1 MAAVVNRV
9 RRTFYMDSVALMRI
23 STKISS
29 RARVDAAALLIGS
42 VANKNLLRNA
52 GLMSADCDG
61 AGANDLI
68 IAVRAEDDGAAAE
81 AIKEAEVLLDAA
93 GADISKT
100 IGWGPKT
107 LEAAL
112 QEFPSANLALISVP
126 GEFAAAEARRAI
138 ENGLNVLLFSDN
150 VSVAEEI
157 ELKREARRRG
167 LLMMGPDCGTA
178 IIGGAPL
185 AFANVVPPGSIGIVA
200 ASGTGL
206 QEVST
211 LLARNGEGISHGIGV
226 GGRDLN
232 EAIGGITMFAA
243 IDALDRDPGTRHVV
257 LISKP
262 PAPAVAKLILDRV
275 GESPKTFTICFLGVG
290 ELRVPPNAG
299 LVSDLRS
306 AAEQALSGKR
316 IEWADCPDPS
326 RLAARI
332 GAGRGKLLGLFSGG
346 TLCAEAQ
353 IFLRRVG
360 LPVRSN
366 APIPGVDRVNGDLD
380 DSAHVL
386 LDVGDDAFTVG
397 RPHPIIDPTLRN
409 QKVAQALNDAN
420 TGVILLDVV
429 IGYGA
434 SPNPAEE
441 LIMHLPPVNAR
452 KALLITSI
460 CGTEADPQCYSRQRQ
475 QLDDAGIVVA
485 PSNAHAAELATS
497 VVANIAAART

>member
-1 MAAVVNRV
+1 
-9 RRTFYMDSVALMRI
+9 MDSVALMRI
-23 STKISS
+23 STNISS
-29 RARVDAAALLIGS
+29 RTKVDAAALLIGS
-42 VANKNLLRNA
+42 VANKNLIRTA
-52 GLMSADCDG
+52 GLLSADSDG
-61 AGANDLI
+61 AGPNDLI

-81 AIKEAEVLLDAA
+81 AIKEAEALLDAA

-100 IGWGPKT
+100 SGWGPKT

-112 QEFPSANLALISVP
+112 QELPGANLALISVP

-178 IIGGAPL
+178 IIGGVPL

-226 GGRDLN
+226 GGRDLTA
-232 EAIGGITMFAA
+232 AIGGITTFAA

-262 PAPAVAKLILDRV
+262 PEPVVAKLILDRV
-275 GESPKTFTICFLGVG
+275 GKSSKSFTICFLGVG
-290 ELRVPPNAG
+290 ELSVPPNAC

-316 IEWADCPDPS
+316 VEWVARPDPS

-332 GAGRGKLLGLFSGG
+332 EAGRGKLLGLFSGG

-353 IFLRRVG
+353 IFLRRAG

-366 APIPGVDRVNGDLD
+366 VPIPGVDKLNGDLD
-380 DSAHVL
+380 DVHVL
-386 LDVGDDAFTVG
+386 LDLGDDAFTVG
-397 RPHPIIDPTLRN
+397 RPHPMIDPTPRN
-409 QKVAQALNDAN
+409 QKVAQALNDAS
-420 TGVILLDVV
+420 TGVILFDVV

-434 SPNPAEE
+434 SSNPAEE
-441 LIMHLPPVNAR
+441 LAMHLPPVNAR

-485 PSNAHAAELATS
+485 PSNAHAAELAIS
-497 VVANIAAART
+497 VVANIARAPT